1 MLLLGAILGH
11 GLVFAITPLVTM
23 FFYNKDYASNKTQD
37 AQVESTYQMNYM
49 LDLQMQYSPLLIQ
62 GIISEMYY
70 VLILTS
76 INVLYIVCVEHCC
89 GLFEAL
95 R

>member
-1 MLLLGAILGH
+1 LLGIILSH
-11 GLVFAITPLVTM
+11 GLIFALTPLVAKY
-23 FFYNKDYASNKTQD
+23 FYNKEDMSNKTQD
-37 AQVESTYQMNYM
+37 AQVELTYQMNYM

-62 GIISEMYY
+62 GIVCEMYY

-76 INVLYIVCVEHCC
+76 INVLYIMCVEHCC